1 MNSISRSLLKDNIRN
16 ALAFRLVAGCRNI
29 DSLLTIQS
37 CNKLQL
43 FIHTFY
49 LFQPP
54 VPKRHPLLCGEIIFT
69 WMAVFSWSLFLLKR
83 NGEWRKWADSFVYA
97 INKRNTVK
105 VSLKDHKGQQ
115 QRRWLR
121 KRQLQSECVRAA
133 SNFIFFISSGS
144 IRQMLANLSL
154 VAF

>member
-1 MNSISRSLLKDNIRN
+1 M
-16 ALAFRLVAGCRNI
+16 V
-29 DSLLTIQS
+29 
-37 CNKLQL
+37 KLSSHEWL
-43 FIHTFY
+43 C
-49 LFQPP
+49 
-54 VPKRHPLLCGEIIFT
+54 VPK
-69 WMAVFSWSLFLLKR
+69 AYFLLKR
-83 NGEWRKWADSFVYA
+83 KGECRKWADSFVYA
-97 INKRNTVK
+97 INKRDTVK
-105 VSLKDHKGQQ
+105 VSLKGHKGKQ